1 MKSKRLL
8 PLLIILISLAGCF
21 EVEQQLIISKDGSSE
36 YKLITVFS
44 ESLLLMQDTTEAEIC
59 DNNLKNTIDGYSL
72 SFTSSQFQRGDD
84 FVCTISIK
92 GTFEELLKLIQ
103 SGEITQNA
111 PSRERVNSQ
120 NGIDLLKI
128 EKISNSAYKLI
139 SQIKPEEEQ
148 TDVSEFKFIELMFTG
163 RNFIFSLEAPNITK
177 SSSRITNNA
186 SKTRVEIPITNLF
199 MNKEVYFET
208 IFELGEYK
216 EDPFKGFLK

>member
-21 EVEQQLIISKDGSSE
+21 EVEQQLIILKDGSSE

-59 DNNLKNTIDGYSL
+59 DNNLKNTIDSYSL

-148 TDVSEFKFIELMFTG
+148 TDVSEFKLIELMFTG

-216 EDPFKGFLK
+216 EDPFKDFLK

>member
-36 YKLITVFS
+36 YKLITVVS
-44 ESLLLMQDTTEAEIC
+44 ESLLLMQETSLTEIC
-59 DNNLKNTIDGYSL
+59 DNNLKNTIDDYAL
-72 SFTSSQFQRGDD
+72 SFTSSQFQKGDD

-103 SGEITQNA
+103 SGEITQSA
-111 PSRERVNSQ
+111 PSKERANSQ

-148 TDVSEFKFIELMFTG
+148 TDASEFKFIELMFTG
-163 RNFIFSLEAPNITK
+163 RNFIFSLEAPNIKK
-177 SSSRITNNA
+177 SSSRITNNGT
-186 SKTRVEIPITNLF
+186 KTRAEIPITNLF
-199 MNKEVYFET
+199 MNKQVYFES
-208 IFELGEYK
+208 IFEFEEYK
-216 EDPFKGFLK
+216 EDPFKSFLK